1 MSNKPRRETRRSQ
14 ILRVFTENGS
24 TFDGM
29 SQSVIME
36 EIMLNFIIDEDR
48 AARCGNICLICRCE
62 WTLLQMMTTRELTR
76 FLMLITS
83 GRA

>member
-36 EIMLNFIIDEDR
+36 EIMLNFIIDEAGRR
-48 AARCGNICLICRCE
+48 AVRI
-62 WTLLQMMTTRELTR
+62 
-76 FLMLITS
+76 S
-83 GRA
+83 

>member
-36 EIMLNFIIDEDR
+36 EIMLNFITQHKLGILQR
-48 AARCGNICLICRCE
+48 LI
-62 WTLLQMMTTRELTR
+62 
-76 FLMLITS
+76 I
-83 GRA
+83 